1 MSEEVKEVKSKDLYF
16 GSDVDDAIVSYCS
29 ETNNAKRSKLFEFTI
44 LPAFE
49 KLAQYHYHKISVARN
64 PEIISECVVDL
75 FEKLPKFNPEKGS
88 RGFPYFNQIA
98 KNFYIQR
105 WKAEKKEV
113 NFESNFTVSLN
124 DSTSIAAE
132 SLLTKDFEEQIE
144 SEQFIILFK
153 KHLPLWRDKFNKQHE
168 KALVDALIEL
178 FENADNI
185 GLYKKKALFFYLKEI
200 TQMNSKQI
208 AINLN
213 KIKKKFFFLKSKY
226 DRGDF

>member
-1 MSEEVKEVKSKDLYF
+1 MSEIKTKDLYF
-16 GSDVDDAIVSYCS
+16 GSDVDDAIVGYGK
-29 ETNNAKRSKLFEFTI
+29 EIDNLKKSKLFEFVI

-49 KLAQYHYHKISVARN
+49 KLSQYHYHKIPVSRN
-64 PEIISECVVDL
+64 QEIISECVVDL

-105 WKAEKKEV
+105 LKSEKKEV
-113 NFESNFTVSLN
+113 FFKTDLTISLN

-132 SLLTKDFEEQIE
+132 SLMTEDFEEKIE
-144 SEQFIILFK
+144 AEQFIRLFK
-153 KHLPLWRDKFNKQHE
+153 THLPIWRDKFNKQHE
-168 KALVDALIEL
+168 KAMVDALIVL

-185 GLYKKKALFFYLKEI
+185 DLYKKKALFFYLKEI

-213 KIKKKFFFLKSKY
+213 KVKKKFLFLKSKY